1 MPIKIE
7 NERGSIIIQND
18 VLAKIAG
25 MAATRCYGVVG
36 MTTRKGA
43 NALADLLLGESI
55 TKGVKISIEDDTLI
69 IDLYIMVEYGVNIKA
84 ISDNIV
90 NNVKYS
96 VESIS
101 GFKVGKVNINIVGA
115 RVD

>member
-1 MPIKIE
+1 MPLQME
-7 NERGSIIIQND
+7 NDRGVIVIQNE

-36 MTTRKGA
+36 MTTRKGK
-43 NALADLLLGESI
+43 NGLAHLLLGESV
-55 TKGVKISIEDDTLI
+55 TKGIAISTQNECLT
-69 IDLYIMVEYGVNIKA
+69 IDLHIMVEYGVNINA
-84 ISDNIV
+84 ICESIV

-96 VESIS
+96 IENIS
-101 GFKVGKVNINIVGA
+101 GFKVGKVNVHVEGA